1 MNAANWQSENKMKN
15 SLQETST
22 LKIKLKLNESKGE
35 PKVENKTEKSGG
47 ESQNKT
53 EMAEKKESTWCR
65 ELFVGTSESN
75 GQINTVPLGCSEKK
89 KNKKKTHK
97 NMQ

>member
-1 MNAANWQSENKMKN
+1 MEILRKLLRMNAANWQSENKMKN

-53 EMAEKKESTWCR
+53 EMAEKKKALDVENY
-65 ELFVGTSESN
+65 L
-75 GQINTVPLGCSEKK
+75 
-89 KNKKKTHK
+89 
-97 NMQ
+97 